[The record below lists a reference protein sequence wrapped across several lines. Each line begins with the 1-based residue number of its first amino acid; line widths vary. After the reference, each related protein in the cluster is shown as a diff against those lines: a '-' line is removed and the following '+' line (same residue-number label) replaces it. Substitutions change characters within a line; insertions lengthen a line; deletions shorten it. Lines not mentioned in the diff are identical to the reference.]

1 MENLEYYLEYLEYQ
15 KHYSFYT
22 VDNYRE
28 DLEEFFAYLDRE
40 GLSFLKLEYSDIRL
54 YLMYLKDERKL
65 KASSI
70 DRHLSSLRGY
80 YQYLEK
86 ENKVKSNVFSF
97 IRGPK
102 NDKILHHYFEYNE
115 IEELFSINDMNNPLG
130 VRNQL
135 ILELLYGTGVRVSEL
150 VNIKINDINKLLFS
164 DKSISQKI
172 STISEVDV
180 SRYPHSLQKVIAQIK
195 SVLDNSIDLNERKK
209 ADIEYL
215 SDELNRARYEDE
227 KLYVC
232 NNVTD
237 NCLSALK
244 HETMYYPSR
253 IRQLVDEADKKIQP

>member
-40 GLSFLKLEYSDIRL
+40 GLSYLKLEYSDIRL

-102 NDKILHHYFEYNE
+102 KDKILPHYFEYNE
-115 IEELFSINDMNNPLG
+115 IEELFSINDMNNPG
-130 VRNQL
+130 NTFSPKRYNPE
-135 ILELLYGTGVRVSEL
+135 ITPWHTGTDNTD
-150 VNIKINDINKLLFS
+150 NIN
-164 DKSISQKI
+164 KSISI
-172 STISEVDV
+172 I
-180 SRYPHSLQKVIAQIK
+180 
-195 SVLDNSIDLNERKK
+195 LN
-209 ADIEYL
+209 
-215 SDELNRARYEDE
+215 
-227 KLYVC
+227 
-232 NNVTD
+232 
-237 NCLSALK
+237 
-244 HETMYYPSR
+244 
-253 IRQLVDEADKKIQP
+253 IRPL